1 MIIYKR
7 IFSDR
12 GAVLMRVLVLNGP
25 NLNLLGQREPS
36 VYGNTGLDVLVKALK
51 KYGEELG
58 ILVDHVQTNSEG
70 ELIDILHGAI
80 GRYEGIIL
88 NPGAYTHYSYA
99 IRDAVASIDVP
110 VLEVHISNIYA
121 REEFRSRSVIAPV
134 CVGQVSGLG
143 IYGYQLALDYFR
155 RYYNEKNV

>member
-1 MIIYKR
+1 
-7 IFSDR
+7 
-12 GAVLMRVLVLNGP
+12 MRVLVLNGP

-36 VYGNTGLDVLVKALK
+36 VYGNTGLDVLVNMLK

-70 ELIDILHGAI
+70 ELIDKLHGAI
-80 GRYEGIIL
+80 GQYEGIIL

>member
-1 MIIYKR
+1 
-7 IFSDR
+7 
-12 GAVLMRVLVLNGP
+12 MRVLVLNGP

-36 VYGNTGLDVLVKALK
+36 VYGNTGLDVLVNMLK

-134 CVGQVSGLG
+134 CVGQISGLG

>member
-1 MIIYKR
+1 
-7 IFSDR
+7 
-12 GAVLMRVLVLNGP
+12 MRVLVINGP

-134 CVGQVSGLG
+134 CVGQISGLG

>member
-1 MIIYKR
+1 
-7 IFSDR
+7 
-12 GAVLMRVLVLNGP
+12 MRVLVLNGP

-36 VYGNTGLDVLVKALK
+36 VYGNTGLDVLVNMLK

-70 ELIDILHGAI
+70 ELIDKLHGAI
-80 GRYEGIIL
+80 GQYEGIIL

-99 IRDAVASIDVP
+99 ILDAVASIDVP

>member
-12 GAVLMRVLVLNGP
+12 GAVLMRVLVINGP

-134 CVGQVSGLG
+134 CVGQISGLG

>member
-1 MIIYKR
+1 
-7 IFSDR
+7 
-12 GAVLMRVLVLNGP
+12 MRVLVINGP

-70 ELIDILHGAI
+70 ELIDKLHGAI
-80 GRYEGIIL
+80 GQYEGIIL

>member
-1 MIIYKR
+1 
-7 IFSDR
+7 
-12 GAVLMRVLVLNGP
+12 MRVLVLNGP

-36 VYGNTGLDVLVKALK
+36 VYGNTGLDVLVNMLK

-70 ELIDILHGAI
+70 ELIDKLHGAI

-134 CVGQVSGLG
+134 CVGQISGLG

>member
-1 MIIYKR
+1 
-7 IFSDR
+7 
-12 GAVLMRVLVLNGP
+12 MRVLVLNGP

-36 VYGNTGLDVLVKALK
+36 VYGNTGLDVLVNMLK

-70 ELIDILHGAI
+70 ELIDKLHGAI
-80 GRYEGIIL
+80 GQYEGIIL

-134 CVGQVSGLG
+134 CVGQISGLG

>member
-134 CVGQVSGLG
+134 CVGQISGLG

>member
-1 MIIYKR
+1 
-7 IFSDR
+7 
-12 GAVLMRVLVLNGP
+12 MRVLVINGP

-70 ELIDILHGAI
+70 ELIDKLHGAI
-80 GRYEGIIL
+80 GQYEGIIL

-134 CVGQVSGLG
+134 CVGQISGLG

>member
-36 VYGNTGLDVLVKALK
+36 VYGNTGLDVLVNMLK

-70 ELIDILHGAI
+70 ELIDKLHGAI
-80 GRYEGIIL
+80 GQYEGIIL

-121 REEFRSRSVIAPV
+121 REEFQPFGYSSCMCRTGKRPGYLWIPISA
-134 CVGQVSGLG
+134 GL
-143 IYGYQLALDYFR
+143 F
-155 RYYNEKNV
+155 

>member
-1 MIIYKR
+1 
-7 IFSDR
+7 
-12 GAVLMRVLVLNGP
+12 MRVLVINGP